1 MGIYLFNHRQRG
13 KIMALRSKQSQIN
26 EDFEVEE
33 VKPTEEKVSFDDLEY
48 DAEFVDEEEETEPT
62 VYYTIS
68 GKEQQYEPT
77 WESYKIGDL
86 DVGDEFEGRPEITI
100 FENKDKTYDAMRL
113 RIMDDGEILNLYMNF
128 PKKDWPYVKGINKS
142 FDFYRNCFN
151 FIFGILRW
159 RDETNV
165 VDEQGEEVN
174 RFNRVNIETFMK
186 YLDQM
191 DRVGVRITEGE
202 NGYNN
207 WILTKME

>member
-1 MGIYLFNHRQRG
+1 
-13 KIMALRSKQSQIN
+13 MALSKSNIP
-26 EDFEVEE
+26 EEIVEE
-33 VKPTEEKVSFDDLEY
+33 VKPTEEKVSFDDLEF

-86 DVGDEFEGRPEITI
+86 DVGDEFEGRQEITI

-151 FIFGILRW
+151 FLFGILRW

>member
-1 MGIYLFNHRQRG
+1 
-13 KIMALRSKQSQIN
+13 
-26 EDFEVEE
+26 
-33 VKPTEEKVSFDDLEY
+33 
-48 DAEFVDEEEETEPT
+48 
-62 VYYTIS
+62 
-68 GKEQQYEPT
+68 
-77 WESYKIGDL
+77 
-86 DVGDEFEGRPEITI
+86 
-100 FENKDKTYDAMRL
+100 MRL

-128 PKKDWPYVKGINKS
+128 PKKDWPYVKNINKG

-165 VDEQGEEVN
+165 VDEQGEEIN

-191 DRVGVRITEGE
+191 ERVGVRITEGE

>member
-1 MGIYLFNHRQRG
+1 
-13 KIMALRSKQSQIN
+13 MALSKSNIP
-26 EDFEVEE
+26 EEIVEE

-48 DAEFVDEEEETEPT
+48 DAEFVDEESTEAKKF
-62 VYYTIS
+62 YTIS
-68 GKEQQYEPT
+68 GKESWYEPT

-151 FIFGILRW
+151 FLFGILRW